1 MYLSNPI
8 VNDGIKKFVTYIL
21 AGTAISNSGN
31 RRFSDFYALREKL
44 IERWPGIY
52 IPNIPPKKLIG
63 NVDQKN
69 IDYRTRLL
77 NVFCHKLS
85 KIRYLFEGD
94 EVKAFQTVSSETAK
108 AIEKMPTLSYG
119 EMCTRYKDAFPSFN
133 EEYDLILG
141 RGKLLDFHSF
151 LKKSLINLTV
161 SDNAFYSS
169 TIITNRISKK

>member
-1 MYLSNPI
+1 MYISNPI
-8 VNDGIKKFVTYIL
+8 INDGIKKFVTYSL
-21 AGTAISNSGN
+21 SGTAIPTSGI

-44 IERWPGIY
+44 LERWPGIY
-52 IPNIPPKKLIG
+52 IPNIPPKKLVG

-69 IDYRTRLL
+69 IDFRTRLL
-77 NVFCHKLS
+77 NVFCLKLS

-94 EVKAFQTVSSETAK
+94 EVKIFQTTASETAK
-108 AIEKMPTLSYG
+108 EIERMPTLSYG

-161 SDNAFYSS
+161 SNN
-169 TIITNRISKK
+169 IV